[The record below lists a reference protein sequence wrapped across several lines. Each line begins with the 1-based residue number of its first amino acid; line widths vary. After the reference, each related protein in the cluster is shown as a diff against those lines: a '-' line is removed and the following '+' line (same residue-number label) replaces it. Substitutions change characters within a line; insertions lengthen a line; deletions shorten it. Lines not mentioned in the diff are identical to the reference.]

1 MNNRNID
8 ISLPLENPKKGVQ
21 LKSPTKK
28 VGFVPHEP
36 DRELAKT
43 KKAQIRS
50 HNIVG
55 DNSWNDAEKIEA
67 VKLYQMFFADKDK
80 RDHKTAVNLMKVQ
93 KKDADSEK
101 AAKKIVVQQHK
112 TSQLELLN
120 KRKLER
126 IAVTKEAQQAM
137 IEKQSPLRQTN
148 YLLDKFEN
156 LKRDQKVSLSLTK
169 SALSFNN
176 NHQNLWNKDH
186 TLDPKQLQ
194 MKFTPV
200 SIKMQED
207 GIGRITEKIKNE
219 KISKVVEKEA
229 IKQSIKDQYEGA
241 RSKREQHKAYS
252 DHFNT
257 YDCSSP
263 SQYRSRIQTLG
274 NESIENNFE
283 NSIMKSRE
291 GGSPQRKES
300 SNKPSVSNI
309 MLKKGYYSNRL
320 PGSKNDKSPTNL
332 STSIGGVHNPY
343 LISPIKVTDDK
354 NISEKYNKVTFS
366 SDSSSKPNLRDVI
379 SSYSKYSKK
388 EVITEKIGEEDQEY
402 TDNQNKSLLR
412 QERVLSSKLN
422 NFGIKS
428 IKCDSRFGRDRLSQS
443 QNCEDGM
450 DNSYAVKSYEEKLI
464 DHHLHGNY
472 LIINKIAQSQPLG
485 TRAAKGRGNCPMKN
499 LNSQI
504 KSEREMY
511 CGSDFKGMSLP
522 KINGKLAYIENA
534 LNLELTKK
542 SGWLQNRKL
551 EIKQKE

>member
-1 MNNRNID
+1 
-8 ISLPLENPKKGVQ
+8 
-21 LKSPTKK
+21 
-28 VGFVPHEP
+28 
-36 DRELAKT
+36 
-43 KKAQIRS
+43 
-50 HNIVG
+50 
-55 DNSWNDAEKIEA
+55 
-67 VKLYQMFFADKDK
+67 
-80 RDHKTAVNLMKVQ
+80 
-93 KKDADSEK
+93 
-101 AAKKIVVQQHK
+101 
-112 TSQLELLN
+112 
-120 KRKLER
+120 
-126 IAVTKEAQQAM
+126 
-137 IEKQSPLRQTN
+137 
-148 YLLDKFEN
+148 
-156 LKRDQKVSLSLTK
+156 
-169 SALSFNN
+169 
-176 NHQNLWNKDH
+176 
-186 TLDPKQLQ
+186 
-194 MKFTPV
+194 
-200 SIKMQED
+200 
-207 GIGRITEKIKNE
+207 
-219 KISKVVEKEA
+219 
-229 IKQSIKDQYEGA
+229 
-241 RSKREQHKAYS
+241 
-252 DHFNT
+252 
-257 YDCSSP
+257 
-263 SQYRSRIQTLG
+263 
-274 NESIENNFE
+274 
-283 NSIMKSRE
+283 MKSRE

-464 DHHLHGNY
+464 DHHLH
-472 LIINKIAQSQPLG
+472 AQSQPLG

-551 EIKQKE
+551 EIKQKDEALIDTKNFLGSHLKSIHNSSTHAVHRENHANLIGSFTKKPLNRSFQFKLEKPELIMDKKRKEIIDRLHDCD